1 MIADICWNKTNAG
14 YRERIQC
21 VSPLAD
27 ERSALRTESEPYKKV
42 EVHFLFMDLA
52 GMS

>member
-1 MIADICWNKTNAG
+1 MIADICWNNTNAG

-27 ERSALRTESEPYKKV
+27 ERSALSTESEPYKKV
-42 EVHFLFMDLA
+42 KVYFLFVGLA